1 MPKSLFRR
9 FTKKFFIIINL
20 IIAVLFLL
28 GCYSNW
34 FNPTSFWF
42 LGLLTLGAFYLLLLL
57 LGFILFWL
65 FIKPSWCIISLATM
79 LLAYKPITQI
89 IPLRLSSSFVKTKQ
103 PNNIRVMSWN
113 VEHFDI
119 LEYKTHPEKKQQ
131 MLDLINEYEPDIAFF
146 QEMVGGIKNE
156 QAINYIPKM
165 VNQLNF
171 EDYHYSFNDK
181 LDFDANH
188 HFGIILFSKYPIIK
202 KQTVQFFPNDYN
214 SIFQYADVVKDAD
227 TFRVFNIHLQSL
239 KFSNS
244 NLQYIE
250 KPTVKDEIDLQKTK
264 NIISKLKTGFIKR
277 KVQADRIAEE
287 IAKSPYPVII
297 GGDFNDLA
305 NSYAYNTIGKNLS
318 NSFAEK
324 GSGLGRTFSGISPT
338 LRIDNIFTSKQLQAL
353 QYTCLKKKLS
363 DHYPIIADFKF
374 EK

>member
-9 FTKKFFIIINL
+9 FTKKIFIITNV

-28 GCYSNW
+28 GCYGCW
-34 FNPTSFWF
+34 FNPNSFWF

-65 FIKPSWCIISLATM
+65 FVKPSWSIISIVSM

-89 IPLRLSSSFVKTKQ
+89 IPLRFSSTFNKTKQ
-103 PNNIRVMSWN
+103 PNSLRIMSWN

-119 LEYKTHPEKKQQ
+119 LEHKTHPEKKQQ
-131 MLDLINEYEPDIAFF
+131 MFDLINEYEPDVAFF
-146 QEMVGGIKNE
+146 EEMVGGLKNE

-165 VNQLNF
+165 VSQLNF

-181 LDFDANH
+181 LDFDGNH
-188 HFGIILFSKYPIIK
+188 HFGIILFSKYPIIN
-202 KQTVQFFPNDYN
+202 KQTVSFFPNDYN
-214 SIFQYADVVKDAD
+214 SIFQYADIVKDAD

-239 KFSNS
+239 KFSSS

-264 NIISKLKTGFIKR
+264 SIVSKLKTGFVKR
-277 KVQADRIAEE
+277 KVQADRIADEV
-287 IAKSPYPVII
+287 AKSPYPVIV
-297 GGDFNDLA
+297 GGDFNDVP
-305 NSYAYNTIGKNLS
+305 NSYAYNTIGKNLH

-338 LRIDNIFTSKQLQAL
+338 LRIDNIFASKQLQVL
-353 QYTCLKKKLS
+353 QYTCIKKKLS
-363 DHYPIIADFKF
+363 DHFPVIADLQFVK
-374 EK
+374 

>member
-119 LEYKTHPEKKQQ
+119 LEYKTHPEKK
-131 MLDLINEYEPDIAFF
+131 P
-146 QEMVGGIKNE
+146 
-156 QAINYIPKM
+156 
-165 VNQLNF
+165 
-171 EDYHYSFNDK
+171 
-181 LDFDANH
+181 
-188 HFGIILFSKYPIIK
+188 FS
-202 KQTVQFFPNDYN
+202 
-214 SIFQYADVVKDAD
+214 
-227 TFRVFNIHLQSL
+227 R
-239 KFSNS
+239 
-244 NLQYIE
+244 
-250 KPTVKDEIDLQKTK
+250 
-264 NIISKLKTGFIKR
+264 
-277 KVQADRIAEE
+277 
-287 IAKSPYPVII
+287 
-297 GGDFNDLA
+297 GD
-305 NSYAYNTIGKNLS
+305 
-318 NSFAEK
+318 EK
-324 GSGLGRTFSGISPT
+324 GYFLFGGSTVIVLGEPGKWVPADDLLEQTACRRET
-338 LRIDNIFTSKQLQAL
+338 LVRLGDCVAR
-353 QYTCLKKKLS
+353 
-363 DHYPIIADFKF
+363 AV
-374 EK
+374 

>member
-1 MPKSLFRR
+1 
-9 FTKKFFIIINL
+9 
-20 IIAVLFLL
+20 
-28 GCYSNW
+28 
-34 FNPTSFWF
+34 
-42 LGLLTLGAFYLLLLL
+42 
-57 LGFILFWL
+57 
-65 FIKPSWCIISLATM
+65 
-79 LLAYKPITQI
+79 
-89 IPLRLSSSFVKTKQ
+89 
-103 PNNIRVMSWN
+103 MSWN

-181 LDFDANH
+181 LDFDGNH

-202 KQTVQFFPNDYN
+202 KQTVRLLTNDYN

-338 LRIDNIFTSKQLQAL
+338 LRIDNIFTSKQLQVL